1 MTSDC
6 FSRFFT
12 LIVMPPRSVFSLPL
26 TVSNILGSSRRFLR
40 LCKRRLALWAAACL
54 APALTACP
62 HHLEKMVEQ
71 MAPPKGYKPSYTT
84 QSSSFKKLLEQHAP
98 QNSSDSAR
106 KPERAGGF
114 DPSILSSFPYSSP
127 QSAGGASDVLNDISK
142 GLPQNTPQDITKNV
156 PQNLPKGSP
165 EDLAKIFSQG
175 FPKGI
180 PSDMAESLKENM
192 ATIFS
197 GFPLSADSLT
207 KAGAFAKEF
216 LGDSALAGVFS
227 GGANGGET
235 MKRLLGDSVF
245 AGGFPSL
252 GGLAGL
258 PDSLTAG
265 ISQEELRARAAAMAP
280 SPYAERSQ
288 RERFEKIAQA
298 EEEDARRIAAMPA
311 IMPVNVNIRSID
323 DSRYPDEISLA
334 VTVTDTSGRYIS
346 GLAPPNFQG
355 EGSYRAYWRA
365 LTDSCPQ
372 MTSAAQTRVRSFDV
386 QEISDDSRESHA
398 VAFVLDHSPSM
409 GDMRA
414 RRLQEAVARTMGI
427 IKKQDYVTAIKFTR
441 RVKIEV
447 PLTNDTNAYREN
459 FLIDGLEGYD
469 GGTAIYDAVIAAVKE
484 LNRAPVAASKT
495 LILFTDG
502 GDNSSKARLNAAYTA
517 AKENGVRI
525 YSIAYGDVEER
536 PLRNLAQ
543 YTGGA
548 MYRLYSVR
556 EFPLAFAD
564 LYTSLKNY
572 YRVRYR
578 PPDCAAL
585 HTVNVRL
592 TVPELATVSTGTAQ
606 YDRSVFTPLDTVG
619 SANLVNI
626 EFETGKSTIQAV
638 SLPIINNIAQY
649 LKQNPNVVMEIRGHT
664 DNRGAAELNQ
674 KLSEARAAAVVE
686 ALLGMGV
693 AKKQVRS
700 IGFGASKPI
709 APNDSEQN
717 RRKNRRT
724 EFAIVGAAR

>member
-1 MTSDC
+1 MLFIPLRFIA
-6 FSRFFT
+6 FSFAFGLRYRRR
-12 LIVMPPRSVFSLPL
+12 VAL
-26 TVSNILGSSRRFLR
+26 TVL
-40 LCKRRLALWAAACL
+40 ACL

-62 HHLEKMVEQ
+62 HHIEQMVEK

-84 QSSSFKKLLEQHAP
+84 QSISFKKLLERHAGERSASEDSSHSP
-98 QNSSDSAR
+98 QNPAI
-106 KPERAGGF
+106 AGGF

-127 QSAGGASDVLNDISK
+127 QNDTAGQGFMKDFSK
-142 GLPQNTPQDITKNV
+142 GLPK
-156 PQNLPKGSP
+156 NLPKGAP
-165 EDLAKIFSQG
+165 DDIAKIFSQG
-175 FPKGI
+175 FPNGI
-180 PSDMAESLKENM
+180 PSDVAESVTENI
-192 ATIFS
+192 ATILSEFS
-197 GFPLSADSLT
+197 G
-207 KAGAFAKEF
+207 
-216 LGDSALAGVFS
+216 
-227 GGANGGET
+227 GGANGGEVF
-235 MKRLLGDSVF
+235 KRLFGDS
-245 AGGFPSL
+245 ALADGLANGFPSV
-252 GGLAGL
+252 GELAGL
-258 PDSLTAG
+258 PDSVAAG
-265 ISQEELRARAAAMAP
+265 ISSEELRARAMAFALGAQ
-280 SPYAERSQ
+280 AERAK
-288 RERFEKIAQA
+288 RERFEKIAEA
-298 EEEDARRIAAMPA
+298 EEADARRIAEMPA
-311 IMPVNVNIRSID
+311 IMPVNVHIRSID

-355 EGSYRAYWRA
+355 AGSYRSYWRA
-365 LTDSCPQ
+365 LADSCPQ
-372 MTSAAQTRVRSFDV
+372 MTSTAETRVRSFDV

-409 GDMRA
+409 GDIRA

-427 IKKQDYVTAIKFTR
+427 MKKQDYVTAIKFTR

-484 LNRAPVAASKT
+484 LNKAPATARKA

-502 GDNSSKARLNAAYTA
+502 GDNSSKAKLSAAYMA

-548 MYRLYSVR
+548 MYRLYSVK
-556 EFPLAFAD
+556 EFPLAFSD

-578 PPDCAAL
+578 PPECAAL
-585 HTVNVRL
+585 HSVRL
-592 TVPELATVSTGTAQ
+592 RLAVPELATVSTGTAQ

-619 SANLVNI
+619 SAHLVNI

-649 LKQNPNVVMEIRGHT
+649 LKQNRNVVIEIRGHT

-674 KLSEARAAAVVE
+674 KLSEARAAAVAE
-686 ALLGMGV
+686 ALFGMGV
-693 AKKQVRS
+693 PQKQIRS
-700 IGFGASKPI
+700 VGFGASKPLVS
-709 APNDSEQN
+709 NDSEQN

-724 EFAIVGAAR
+724 EFIIVGATQ